1 MRTKLKL
8 LEDLQALDLKIDGR
22 QAEREALLARLGE
35 YDRQVQD
42 AREAVAAKNNEQ
54 AALTQEKEGLEQNLE
69 LESENINRS
78 EVRLSEIKTQKEYQ
92 AVLKEV
98 STAKKLKT
106 EIEEQ
111 ILAKIAEIDEL
122 KGEIAKREEDL
133 SKLEENVASGKS
145 EVEEA
150 IRAMDE
156 EIATDSDSRQAITAG
171 LNASLLKRY
180 DMLRE
185 RRQGVAV
192 VEARDGNCIGC
203 NMNIPPQLFNNLYKE
218 QEIYTCPHCQ
228 RILFL
233 KQNGEEPQQ

>member
-22 QAEREALLARLGE
+22 QAERDALLTRLGE
-35 YDRQVQD
+35 FDRQVQD
-42 AREAVAAKNNEQ
+42 AREAVAAKSNEH

-111 ILAKIAEIDEL
+111 ILTKISEIDEL
-122 KGEIAKREEDL
+122 KEEIAKREEDL
-133 SKLEENVASGKS
+133 AKLEENVASGKS
-145 EVEEA
+145 EVEAA
-150 IRAMDE
+150 IRAMDA
-156 EIATDSDSRQAITAG
+156 EITTDANSRLAITAG

-192 VEARDGNCIGC
+192 VEARDGNCAGC
-203 NMNIPPQLFNNLYKE
+203 NMNIPPQLYNNLYKE
-218 QEIYTCPHCQ
+218 QDIYACPHCQ
-228 RILFL
+228 RIIFMRMD
-233 KQNGEEPQQ
+233 GEESQQ